1 MEMKYLKVPTADD
14 LESSS
19 SSVPIDEPSPRHSLR
34 WLRRVFRFFNSYL
47 QVTSPAYQQT
57 GGERKVAFFAFMCM
71 FICFIFTSFFVF
83 TGGDVCHSYQQGMER
98 LRAERD
104 MLRNELS
111 LLRQSLPAL
120 NEALIPPENP
130 APERHVSNETSHVI
144 P

>member
-19 SSVPIDEPSPRHSLR
+19 SSAPIDEPSQTRSYR
-34 WLRRVFRFFNSYL
+34 SLRRVFRFFNAFL

-57 GGERKVAFFAFMCM
+57 GGERKVAFFAFMLM

-83 TGGDVCHSYQQGMER
+83 TGGDVCHSYHQGMER

-104 MLRNELS
+104 ILRNEIA
-111 LLRQSLPAL
+111 LLKQSLPAS
-120 NEALIPPENP
+120 EDALPPPGNLPPE
-130 APERHVSNETSHVI
+130 SNVPHETSHVI

>member
-19 SSVPIDEPSPRHSLR
+19 SSAPIDEPSQTRSFR
-34 WLRRVFRFFNSYL
+34 SLRRVFRFFNAFL

-57 GGERKVAFFAFMCM
+57 GGERKVAFFAFMLM

-83 TGGDVCHSYQQGMER
+83 TGGDVCHSYHQGIER

-104 MLRNELS
+104 MLRNEIA
-111 LLRQSLPAL
+111 LLKQSLSISDDA
-120 NEALIPPENP
+120 PPPRENP
-130 APERHVSNETSHVI
+130 APDSNVPHEASHVI